1 MTVRLLPITAVL
13 LLFAAPLAAQTT
25 PSHIGGSQ
33 VANTRVEDTSSTTT
47 TSDASGAAHVTIKVH
62 AATRAAA
69 AKAAGKP
76 APSHLLPMND
86 TIPTNPL
93 VAVQLYPEAF
103 KPLVLHR
110 EPCVVSN
117 PLDKIHTR
125 GPVVIDVELDRN
137 GVVDTLDYIGPPDL
151 GAACMEA
158 LKGWKFA
165 PYQFHGQP
173 WRVSSWVRFEFAT
186 AYQRTA
192 EPKLQ

>member
-1 MTVRLLPITAVL
+1 MVLRSLLLFVL
-13 LLFAAPLAAQTT
+13 LLCSASLAGQST

-33 VANTRVEDTSSTTT
+33 ATNTKVNDSSTTT
-47 TSDASGAAHVTIKVH
+47 STSDASGAAHVTIKTH
-62 AATRAAA
+62 AAIRAAA
-69 AKAAGKP
+69 KSAGKP
-76 APSHLLPMND
+76 PASHLLPMND
-86 TIPTNPL
+86 TIPTDPM

-110 EPCVVSN
+110 EPCIVSN

-125 GPVVIDVELDRN
+125 GPVVIDVELDQN
-137 GVVDTLDYIGPPDL
+137 GVVDKLDYIGPPDI

-173 WRVSSWVRFEFAT
+173 WRVGSWVRFEFAT
-186 AYQRTA
+186 AYQKTA